1 MATEE
6 QGNGPGDEQ
15 LMERLQGG
23 DDSALTELMRRWEL
37 PVKRFLFRLVGNGA
51 EADDLAQEVF
61 VRVYTKRATYRAGAR
76 FSAWLFTIA
85 ANQARNRLR
94 WWRRRP
100 TLSLD
105 DWLETGREV
114 ADEAASPAAVDRARV
129 EDERREAVQR
139 AVAALPLDQ
148 RTAIVLF
155 AYEGKS
161 MAEIA
166 EIAGCSPKAV
176 ENRLYR
182 ARLRLRELAG
192 AAG

>member
-6 QGNGPGDEQ
+6 HGNGPGDEE
-15 LMERLQGG
+15 LMGRLQGG
-23 DDSALTELMRRWEL
+23 DDRALTELMQRWEL
-37 PVKRFLFRLVGNGA
+37 PVKSFLYRLVGNGA
-51 EADDLAQEVF
+51 EAEDLAQEVF
-61 VRVYTKRATYRAGAR
+61 VRVYTKRATYRPGAR
-76 FSAWLFTIA
+76 FSGWLFAIA

-105 DWLETGREV
+105 DWLDSGREV
-114 ADEAASPAAVDRARV
+114 ADEMASPAAVARAR
-129 EDERREAVQR
+129 EEAERREAVQR
-139 AVAALPLDQ
+139 AVAALPLEQ

-182 ARLRLRELAG
+182 ARLRLRELAET
-192 AAG
+192 AG

>member
-6 QGNGPGDEQ
+6 HDNGPGDEQ

-114 ADEAASPAAVDRARV
+114 ADEAVSPTAVARARE

-139 AVAALPLDQ
+139 AVAALPLEQ

-166 EIAGCSPKAV
+166 EIVGCSPKAV

-182 ARLRLRELAG
+182 ARLRLRMLAET
-192 AAG
+192 AA

>member
-51 EADDLAQEVF
+51 EAEDLAQEVF
-61 VRVYTKRATYRAGAR
+61 VRVYTKRGTYRSGAR

-105 DWLETGREV
+105 DWLESGREV
-114 ADEAASPAAVDRARV
+114 ADETAAPAAVARAR
-129 EDERREAVQR
+129 EEAERREAVQR

-155 AYEGKS
+155 AYEGKP

-166 EIAGCSPKAV
+166 EIVGCSPKAV